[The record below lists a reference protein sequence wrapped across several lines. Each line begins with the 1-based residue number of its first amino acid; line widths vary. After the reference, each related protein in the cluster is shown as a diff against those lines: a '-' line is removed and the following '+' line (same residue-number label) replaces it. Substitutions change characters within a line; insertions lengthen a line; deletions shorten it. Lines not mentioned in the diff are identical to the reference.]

1 MKQHGMIGTIKHPF
15 QMKFSI
21 LSVII
26 FLLILSS
33 AMEIEGSRSLVDKLI
48 SSTSSISNRLKI
60 VKAYS
65 GPSRRGAAHAFL
77 HINLSSPRAQ
87 VKKLTTAKAFSGP
100 AKGGVGH

>member
-1 MKQHGMIGTIKHPF
+1 MKQHGMIGTINHAF

-21 LSVII
+21 FSVII
-26 FLLILSS
+26 FLLILSA

-48 SSTSSISNRLKI
+48 SSSSSISSRLKI

-65 GPSRRGAAHAFL
+65 GPSRRGAGHAFL
-77 HINLSSPRAQ
+77 HVNLSPRAP
-87 VKKLTTAKAFSGP
+87 VKKLTTAKVFSGP